1 MTDWAAI
8 ARARGLDLS
17 PDELERLTKPLAS
30 LEETFR
36 PLLKQ
41 LTPLMEPDLEL
52 HIAGE
57 SE

>member
-8 ARARGLDLS
+8 ARARGLDL
-17 PDELERLTKPLAS
+17 PADELESLTKPLAS

-36 PLLKQ
+36 PLLKE

-52 HIAGE
+52 HIAE
-57 SE
+57 EAE